1 MAYYAFSEFAVAAEP
16 HLSGEKR
23 IERTEPPLSNSQ
35 PGCTFHHHAHIRL
48 FGCALVRDSLARTA
62 LYAPVRHPVTVN
74 QLYVQP
80 HACTETTES
89 DRKFA

>member
-1 MAYYAFSEFAVAAEP
+1 MF
-16 HLSGEKR
+16 
-23 IERTEPPLSNSQ
+23 
-35 PGCTFHHHAHIRL
+35 HAHAHML
-48 FGCALVRDSLARTA
+48 CFVSALVSDSLARTA

-80 HACTETTES
+80 HARTETTES